1 MPPALIPILGCTLPA
16 AAVLVTASTSAAP
29 PTLRVEPIGPSM
41 NGFDLAEDGTAVGR
55 QVSAQQVGRAFVARR
70 GGAVEMLPLPA
81 GFQSSDAYAIGSS
94 GIIVG
99 AVSTSTI
106 ASVGSRP
113 MAWYPSGD
121 GFDAVMLPTIAGD
134 THGAAFG
141 VNGHGDIVGGS
152 GGLGLGSYPRPVRFT
167 PSGAVLLGEIATP
180 SDVNDDRIVLA
191 SNQLLDLDT
200 MVLTTVPLPPGNWQG
215 FVAQD
220 LSPGGNFC
228 GYVLGFSGCSTF
240 PLRHRAG
247 VGWEFVGGC
256 ATTTAASSINDRGDC
271 TAYVANTSSWVA
283 YVDDGNINPNTLLD
297 PVDSAWSITSVG
309 TITNGGSM
317 LAIARLGADP
327 ASQLVRLVPVR
338 SPDLDGNGS
347 VDGADLGILL
357 SAWGSGPGTADLNLD
372 GEVDGGDL
380 GALLAGWGG

>member
-1 MPPALIPILGCTLPA
+1 
-16 AAVLVTASTSAAP
+16 
-29 PTLRVEPIGPSM
+29 
-41 NGFDLAEDGTAVGR
+41 
-55 QVSAQQVGRAFVARR
+55 
-70 GGAVEMLPLPA
+70 
-81 GFQSSDAYAIGSS
+81 
-94 GIIVG
+94 
-99 AVSTSTI
+99 
-106 ASVGSRP
+106 
-113 MAWYPSGD
+113 
-121 GFDAVMLPTIAGD
+121 MLPTIAGD

-317 LAIARLGADP
+317 LAMARLGADP
-327 ASQLVRLVPVR
+327 VTQLVRLVPVR

>member
-29 PTLRVEPIGPSM
+29 PILRVEPIGPSM

-55 QVSAQQVGRAFVARR
+55 QVSAQPVGRAFVARR
-70 GGAVEMLPLPA
+70 GGAVEVLPLPA

-99 AVSTSTI
+99 AVSASTI

-113 MAWYPSGD
+113 IAWYPSGD

-220 LSPGGNFC
+220 LSAGGNFC

-240 PLRHRAG
+240 PLRHRTDA
-247 VGWEFVGGC
+247 GWEFVGGC

-317 LAIARLGADP
+317 LAMARLGADP
-327 ASQLVRLVPVR
+327 VTQLVRLVPVR